1 MIDQGVIF
9 CGEDFVTDSD
19 EINFGL
25 WVKWEDV
32 IGYPGLGSEEFSYGE
47 DITVYDSDGDR
58 DVGVG
63 KGFEDVRVSVQDL
76 DAVDDGLGFEEVG
89 DLGKW

>member
-9 CGEDFVTDSD
+9 CGEDFVTD
-19 EINFGL
+19 G
-25 WVKWEDV
+25 
-32 IGYPGLGSEEFSYGE
+32 
-47 DITVYDSDGDR
+47 DGDR

-63 KGFEDVRVSVQDL
+63 IGEGFKDVKVGIQDL
-76 DAVDDGLGFEEVG
+76 DVVDDRLGFQEVG

>member
-9 CGEDFVTDSD
+9 CGEDFVTD
-19 EINFGL
+19 G
-25 WVKWEDV
+25 
-32 IGYPGLGSEEFSYGE
+32 
-47 DITVYDSDGDR
+47 DGDR

-63 KGFEDVRVSVQDL
+63 EGFKDVRVGVQDL
-76 DAVDDGLGFEEVG
+76 DAVDDGLGFQEVG

>member
-19 EINFGL
+19 
-25 WVKWEDV
+25 
-32 IGYPGLGSEEFSYGE
+32 
-47 DITVYDSDGDR
+47 GDR

-63 KGFEDVRVSVQDL
+63 EGFKDVRVGVQDL
-76 DAVDDGLGFEEVG
+76 DAVDDGLGFQEMG